1 MTVEYIVNLGR
12 RPTGTF
18 RIVDMYVEFLF
29 QMYEFVPNTI
39 CLSVNASGVSEDP
52 LTLYLF
58 KPVGERVPYID
69 QA

>member
-1 MTVEYIVNLGR
+1 
-12 RPTGTF
+12 
-18 RIVDMYVEFLF
+18 
-29 QMYEFVPNTI
+29 MYEFVPPTI

-69 QA
+69 RA